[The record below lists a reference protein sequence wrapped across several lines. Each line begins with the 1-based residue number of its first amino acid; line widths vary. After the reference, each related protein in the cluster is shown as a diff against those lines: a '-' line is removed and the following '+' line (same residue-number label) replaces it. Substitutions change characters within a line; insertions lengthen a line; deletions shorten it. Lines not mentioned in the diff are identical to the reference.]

1 MSKKPWGQRMR
12 EKGYVSVNVVL
23 LPDTIL
29 RLEAVREKRGLTK
42 RTDAVKEAICDYIA
56 KYEKEQSN
64 G

>member
-1 MSKKPWGQRMR
+1 MR

-23 LPDTIL
+23 LPDTLL

-56 KYEKEQSN
+56 KYEKEQNN